1 MKRSIVWQLLRRNIS
16 VGQLAGYAVANL
28 LGLAIVLTAIQFYR
42 DVTTVWESEDSFI
55 SRDYLIISKR
65 VEGISLGGSD
75 HEFSQ
80 AEVADI
86 ESQPWVRKL
95 DASRRR
101 SSTFRPALRSG
112 DAACRRLCF
121 SKPSPTN
128 FSM

>member
-95 DASRRR
+95 GRFTA
-101 SSTFRPALRSG
+101 ALRSG